1 MENELV
7 NSINKEVTLDSREVA
22 EMVGKRHDNL
32 VRDIETY
39 SKQME
44 EANKTILKTYSK
56 LRMSDYFVKSTYLGG
71 NGEERPCYKITKIGC
86 EFISN
91 KLTGVKGTA
100 FTAIYTKRFNEMES
114 NDPNSNSSMITV
126 VESQLTSLVNNLVS
140 EKLNEIEEKCSQY
153 YRPVSKE
160 KQNIV
165 SYIKRRLGI
174 NKANEEYELVKERVL
189 IKLGG
194 TKWEDIPVETLVD
207 SLNIIDESIRII
219 KADRKFNQVSLWD

>member
-7 NSINKEVTLDSREVA
+7 NSINKKVTLDSREVA
-22 EMVGKRHDNL
+22 EMVGKRHDHL
-32 VRDIETY
+32 IRDIESY
-39 SKQME
+39 MK
-44 EANKTILKTYSK
+44 ILQNPT
-56 LRMSDYFVKSTYLGG
+56 MG
-71 NGEERPCYKITKIGC
+71 NGLNIKGSDFFMKSEYQTETNGRKYICYKVTKKGC
-86 EFISN
+86 EMIGN
-91 KLTGVKGTA
+91 KLIGEKGII
-100 FTAIYTKRFNEMES
+100 FTAKYVTRFNEMES
-114 NDPNSNSSMITV
+114 NIPNSSSSMITV